1 MLRGICT
8 FRKEYAVGFLLLL
21 AISIIWLWAF
31 NTHSFWKTDALDYA
45 QMGRELGSGKG
56 LSTLH
61 IFPRHIR
68 LFSEKG
74 YLEKENWPNLYRYP
88 LPIIL
93 DAFFYKITANISMAA
108 VLQSGA
114 AFLLSIPVL
123 FILATRLTN
132 LKVGIIST
140 IFYVA
145 DPVVFTGSYQGMSE
159 SLAILWILSLFLI
172 VFSGEMS
179 KPKYLAMGVICGLAY
194 LTRTQLIFLVPLVVL
209 YVWIQVQKK
218 ARLSGLA
225 LFSIAFVF
233 TIGPWFV
240 RNAALVGDPAFSF
253 STSRNLVKGSC
264 PVNSDLDLQ
273 LDAPVKTLE
282 VLKSYG
288 PGVARKTFKNILM
301 ATRLSFWGRNFSP
314 KGSIFIFFLFASV
327 IYRWCSGESR
337 YDSFRR
343 AVVVLVFGNLLIVS
357 LAFHN
362 PRFHTPVIPLIYI
375 VGINEILVLFGDLG
389 FSRSMKLK
397 HIAVWGLLLFGIVR
411 LWNATMIEKNRPS
424 PLSADD
430 KKSYEIIR
438 QVAGDDTIIASS
450 VSHKIACYAGCRSLR
465 LPVFERDLLK
475 INESFLPIDYVLI
488 NRNILDSDSKRY
500 ASYSKF
506 IKSDEFLKT
515 FEFAQELPDG
525 AVLFKR
531 L

>member
-1 MLRGICT
+1 MC
-8 FRKEYAVGFLLLL
+8 
-21 AISIIWLWAF
+21 
-31 NTHSFWKTDALDYA
+31 
-45 QMGRELGSGKG
+45 
-56 LSTLH
+56 
-61 IFPRHIR
+61 IR
-68 LFSEKG
+68 
-74 YLEKENWPNLYRYP
+74 
-88 LPIIL
+88 
-93 DAFFYKITANISMAA
+93 D
-108 VLQSGA
+108 
-114 AFLLSIPVL
+114 
-123 FILATRLTN
+123 
-132 LKVGIIST
+132 
-140 IFYVA
+140 
-145 DPVVFTGSYQGMSE
+145 
-159 SLAILWILSLFLI
+159 
-172 VFSGEMS
+172 
-179 KPKYLAMGVICGLAY
+179 
-194 LTRTQLIFLVPLVVL
+194 
-209 YVWIQVQKK
+209 
-218 ARLSGLA
+218 
-225 LFSIAFVF
+225 
-233 TIGPWFV
+233 
-240 RNAALVGDPAFSF
+240 
-253 STSRNLVKGSC
+253 
-264 PVNSDLDLQ
+264 
-273 LDAPVKTLE
+273 
-282 VLKSYG
+282 
-288 PGVARKTFKNILM
+288 
-301 ATRLSFWGRNFSP
+301 
-314 KGSIFIFFLFASV
+314 
-327 IYRWCSGESR
+327 RWCSGDAR